1 MFSMP
6 FRALRVLRVRISL
19 APGCECTRY
28 PQDLATIAA
37 MAEPARIRQRL
48 TVRGIVQGVGFRP
61 FVYGLAIRHQLAGF
75 VGNDSQGV
83 FIEVEGAPDA
93 VAAFIRDL
101 KAHPPPLALIESI
114 TSEALVPLG
123 EDTFSIVTSEPR
135 VGASTSISP
144 DVAICADCLREL
156 FDPNDRRYRYP
167 FINCTNCGPRFTIIR
182 GIPYDRAQTTMAEFQ
197 MCPRCA
203 AEYHDPS
210 HRRFHA
216 QPNACPDCGPRVWFE
231 RADQAALWDD
241 AAIRAAQD
249 ALRAGQVVAVRGI
262 GGFHLACDAT
272 SDAALQALRTRK
284 GRVDKPFALMVRDLD
299 AARALAEVSAAEAAL
314 LTSQARP
321 IVLLRR
327 RPDARVSPL
336 VAPGNGY
343 LGLMLP
349 YSPLHYLLL
358 DGLNQP
364 LVMTSGNLSD
374 EPICKDNDEARAR
387 LGKLADA
394 FLLHNREI
402 HIRCDDSVMRILDDA
417 PLPIRRSR
425 GYAPFPVH
433 LPKAAPMLIA
443 AGGELKATFCITRD
457 QNAYLSQHIGDM
469 ENLETLGA
477 YEQAISHFIRL
488 FRIRPRAVICDLH
501 PGYLTTQWAERFAAA
516 QGLPLFKVQHH
527 HAHIA
532 ACLVEHGFDPDERV
546 IGVSFDGTGYGSDGA
561 IWGGEVLI
569 ANCRS
574 FQRAAHLKYVPL
586 PGGDAGIKRPYR
598 AALAHLWAAGIPW
611 DTDLP
616 CVAACPPAEQRI
628 LRRQLESRLNSPPAS
643 SAGRLFDAVAALIG
657 VRQTITYEAQAAIE
671 LEAICDEAETGRYP
685 FDIGSNGSET
695 IILDP
700 APMFAAIVRD
710 LRACARR
717 EAIAAKVHN
726 TIAACIAEV
735 SILLRARTGLTTV
748 ALSGGVFQ
756 NVFLLKR
763 ARAQLQAAGFRVL
776 VHRAVPPNDGGLALG
791 QAAIGACMSGGW

>member
-1 MFSMP
+1 M
-6 FRALRVLRVRISL
+6 AQATRVR
-19 APGCECTRY
+19 R
-28 PQDLATIAA
+28 
-37 MAEPARIRQRL
+37 RL
-48 TVRGIVQGVGFRP
+48 VVRGIVQGVGFRP
-61 FVYGLAIRHQLAGF
+61 FVYGLAVRHQLAGF

-83 FIEVEGAPDA
+83 FIEVEGPPDA
-93 VAAFIRDL
+93 IDAFIGELR
-101 KAHPPPLALIESI
+101 ANPPPLASIESI
-114 TSEALVPLG
+114 ASEALPPKEETAFV
-123 EDTFSIVTSEPR
+123 IVASAQQA
-135 VGASTSISP
+135 GASTSISP

-156 FDPNDRRYRYP
+156 FDPSDRRYRYP

-182 GIPYDRAQTTMAEFQ
+182 DIPYDRAQTTMASFA

-203 AEYHDPS
+203 AEYHDPTN
-210 HRRFHA
+210 RRFHA

-231 RADQAALWDD
+231 RPGQAVVWDD

-249 ALRAGQVVAVRGI
+249 ALRAGQIVAVRGI

-272 SDAALQALRTRK
+272 SDAALQALRARK

-299 AARALAEVSAAEAAL
+299 AARALAEVSNAEAEL
-314 LTSQARP
+314 LTGPARP

-358 DGLNQP
+358 DGLAQP

-374 EPICKDNDEARAR
+374 EPICKDNEEARAR
-387 LGKLADA
+387 LAGLADA
-394 FLLHNREI
+394 FLFHNREI
-402 HIRCDDSVMRILDDA
+402 HIHCDDSVMRVLDGA

-425 GYAPFPVH
+425 GYAPFPVR
-433 LPKAAPMLIA
+433 LPRPAPMLVA

-469 ENLETLGA
+469 ENLETLGT
-477 YEQAISHFIRL
+477 YEQAIGHFIRL

-569 ANCRS
+569 ADCRA
-574 FQRAAHLKYVPL
+574 FQRVAHLKYTPL

-598 AALAHLWAAGIPW
+598 VALAHLWAAGMPW
-611 DTDLP
+611 EADLP
-616 CVAACPPAEQRI
+616 CVAACPPDEQRV
-628 LRRQLESRLNSPPAS
+628 LRRQLERRLNSPLTS

-657 VRQTITYEAQAAIE
+657 VRQVITYEAQAAIE
-671 LEAICDEAETGRYP
+671 LEALCDQDELGRYP
-685 FDIGSNGSET
+685 FT
-695 IILDP
+695 IEDADVLVLDP
-700 APMFAAIVRD
+700 APMLRAIVDD
-710 LRACARR
+710 LRAGVRR
-717 EAIAAKVHN
+717 ESIAAKVHN
-726 TIAACIAEV
+726 TLAKIIVEV
-735 SILLRARTGLTTV
+735 SILLRERSGVKVV

-756 NVFLLKR
+756 NVTLLR
-763 ARAQLQAAGFRVL
+763 QARAQLQAAGFRVL
-776 VHRAVPPNDGGLALG
+776 THQAVPPNDGGLALG
-791 QAAIGACMSGGW
+791 QAVIGACMSGAW